1 MNISIGINSFKQEK
15 DLDSRE
21 KNCLESI
28 KKVKEL
34 SKHNISLY
42 NISFEEEDIKYKD
55 FESLT
60 KLKLSSDEVIREYFK
75 HEGLQNEYNLKKNDI
90 DTNTKKLPI
99 INEILDVLSET
110 NCDYFLFLNSD
121 CILTPAF
128 NKLQI
133 ENFDSYSLCRAN
145 TDDKIN
151 SLSDSVELEAISV
164 HGVDGLL
171 IKKDVWLSVRNN
183 FEKFII
189 GRFYWD
195 SYFSS
200 KLKLLTKSKYL
211 NQSPFLLLH
220 ENHSNRDDMHIENY
234 YAEDIFKRDILTSH
248 LWFKFAN
255 YLEQRKTKGKAK
267 WFTPLPDEHKVEE
280 SLFTIPS
287 ATLPINENFNKPNIE
302 STDKYDVFIPVHS
315 KDQNKLKYVIE
326 RVFEFLNP
334 DKIYVCSPTNIE
346 KIKDSNIEYVLDADI
361 LDHDKQNIGFRPNWT
376 YQQFLKTFQNVT
388 SNDYY
393 LSLDSDILIN
403 KKIDFFEDN
412 HPIWHYGWR
421 QNHFPYFY
429 FNKKNFKLD
438 KSLPHTGIGDIG
450 FFNKKITKS
459 LLDYTGVESA
469 KELLLNVGP
478 YTNNVFHF
486 SEFET
491 YANFC
496 NTYYKDLYRFKP
508 IKQQNNGKDLN
519 KGENWDSNSLDSI
532 DKESRLVDADVVSIH
547 SWLI

>member
-28 KKVKEL
+28 KKVKDL

-42 NISFEEEDIKYKD
+42 NISFEEDDIKYKD

-110 NCDYFLFLNSD
+110 DCDYFLFLNSD

-267 WFTPLPDEHKVEE
+267 WFIPLPDENKVEE

-326 RVFEFLNP
+326 RVFEFLTP

-438 KSLPHTGIGDIG
+438 KTLTHTGIGDIG

-496 NTYYKDLYRFKP
+496 NTYYEDLYKFKP

-532 DKESRLVDADVVSIH
+532 NKESRLVDADVVSIH

>member
-28 KKVKEL
+28 KKVKDL

-42 NISFEEEDIKYKD
+42 NISFEEDDIKYKD

-110 NCDYFLFLNSD
+110 DCDYFLFLNSD

-200 KLKLLTKSKYL
+200 KLKLLTKSK
-211 NQSPFLLLH
+211 H
-220 ENHSNRDDMHIENY
+220 
-234 YAEDIFKRDILTSH
+234 
-248 LWFKFAN
+248 
-255 YLEQRKTKGKAK
+255 
-267 WFTPLPDEHKVEE
+267 
-280 SLFTIPS
+280 
-287 ATLPINENFNKPNIE
+287 
-302 STDKYDVFIPVHS
+302 
-315 KDQNKLKYVIE
+315 
-326 RVFEFLNP
+326 
-334 DKIYVCSPTNIE
+334 
-346 KIKDSNIEYVLDADI
+346 
-361 LDHDKQNIGFRPNWT
+361 
-376 YQQFLKTFQNVT
+376 
-388 SNDYY
+388 
-393 LSLDSDILIN
+393 
-403 KKIDFFEDN
+403 
-412 HPIWHYGWR
+412 
-421 QNHFPYFY
+421 
-429 FNKKNFKLD
+429 
-438 KSLPHTGIGDIG
+438 
-450 FFNKKITKS
+450 
-459 LLDYTGVESA
+459 
-469 KELLLNVGP
+469 
-478 YTNNVFHF
+478 
-486 SEFET
+486 
-491 YANFC
+491 
-496 NTYYKDLYRFKP
+496 
-508 IKQQNNGKDLN
+508 
-519 KGENWDSNSLDSI
+519 
-532 DKESRLVDADVVSIH
+532 
-547 SWLI
+547 